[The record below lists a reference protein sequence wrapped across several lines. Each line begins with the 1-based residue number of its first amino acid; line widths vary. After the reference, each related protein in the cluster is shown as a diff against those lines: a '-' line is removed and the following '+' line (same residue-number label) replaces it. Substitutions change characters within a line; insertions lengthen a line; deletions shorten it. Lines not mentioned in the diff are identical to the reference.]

1 MDMAR
6 ISITLLLL
14 LTNSGLNNALMV
26 PSRPYKN
33 HHSLQL
39 NSHIHDEEEINHR
52 PSFLTSSLG
61 LALANVAFSSS
72 AFAEDEDPF
81 SKMDSI
87 AAKIGSD
94 KSGYPNSISPLP
106 TFKQSEKELVQN
118 EEKSKIQ
125 TSSEMEEALK
135 NVRKEKRID
144 PRTHG

>member
-52 PSFLTSSLG
+52 RSFLTSSLG
-61 LALANVAFSSS
+61 LVLANVAFSSS
-72 AFAEDEDPF
+72 AFAEGEDPF

-87 AAKIGSD
+87 AAKIGNN
-94 KSGYPNSISPLP
+94 SGYPNSISPLP
-106 TFKQSEKELVQN
+106 TFKETEKELVADD
-118 EEKSKIQ
+118 EKAEKS
-125 TSSEMEEALK
+125 TVSEMEEALK
-135 NVRKEKRID
+135 TVRKEKRID